1 MRSKP
6 IGPKPRVT
14 DDKTLQA
21 IVQRLRQD
29 GCEPDEIHRLV
40 VREAVVDLD
49 ALNAVLR
56 AA

>member
-6 IGPKPRVT
+6 IGHKPRVT